1 MARLVDLSK
10 KPYNLNPNQIEWVE
24 STIKGMTDEEKS
36 GTIIYKLIFSLEEM
50 LLVETT

>member
-24 STIKGMTDEEKS
+24 STIKGMSDEEKV
-36 GTIIYKLIFSLEEM
+36 GQLFTNLFFFGEM
-50 LLVETT
+50 LLAEIT